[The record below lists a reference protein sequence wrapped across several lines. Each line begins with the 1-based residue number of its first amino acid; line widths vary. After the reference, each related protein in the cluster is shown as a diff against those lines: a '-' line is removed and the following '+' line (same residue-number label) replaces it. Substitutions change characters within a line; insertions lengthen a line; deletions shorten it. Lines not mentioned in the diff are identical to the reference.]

1 MIRILVMANE
11 SLLADYIAST
21 LSQEID
27 LDVIRVT
34 RDELGLRKDY
44 SVVIVVDDGLVENES
59 IKLQEVIRDDI
70 ALLLVRVSLK
80 NRIVYIDESYQLINP
95 GMAQVVDLV
104 RDFNTK
110 NLKKKPEEGTD
121 SQKKMN
127 RAGLQTGIYN
137 RQNAYFPIEKPVV
150 LAQVV
155 ELEYQLPIR
164 ANRTSLSNEVLS
176 LFISFFLHQLRRK
189 DPRDVTLSNQQGY
202 LIGNK
207 KW

>member
-27 LDVIRVT
+27 LYVILVT

-104 RDFNTK
+104 RNFNTK
-110 NLKKKPEEGTD
+110 NLKKKSEEGTD
-121 SQKKMN
+121 SQKK
-127 RAGLQTGIYN
+127 
-137 RQNAYFPIEKPVV
+137 
-150 LAQVV
+150 
-155 ELEYQLPIR
+155 
-164 ANRTSLSNEVLS
+164 
-176 LFISFFLHQLRRK
+176 
-189 DPRDVTLSNQQGY
+189 
-202 LIGNK
+202 
-207 KW
+207 